1 MKERAKKFQ
10 ASLPPYS
17 PEDAI
22 REMKARGQY
31 QNHWL
36 ASLEQ
41 FGGGRKN
48 AISNRSRCI
57 PFHFRYIFKWNGI
70 VQKVA
75 QSNVLGTSAFNSFD
89 MGRKKARRITPKKC
103 ANYRLEPIK
112 YRYLS
117 IFDA

>member
-1 MKERAKKFQ
+1 MNRNGKDIQTNRGTVEEG
-10 ASLPPYS
+10 SLPGFLGNEGKS
-17 PEDAI
+17 KEVSSVFAAI
-22 REMKARGQY
+22 LARGCHKGNESQGTV

-41 FGGGRKN
+41 FGGGRTN

-75 QSNVLGTSAFNSFD
+75 QSNVLGTS
-89 MGRKKARRITPKKC
+89 GI
-103 ANYRLEPIK
+103 
-112 YRYLS
+112 
-117 IFDA
+117 